1 MASHSNPPPPESLQN
16 TGAWIPPAGILT
28 SWSGCSLG
36 MDIFKSSPQ
45 DQLHNLQGLVQ
56 NENAGLAVQNLLR
69 ILRLWWQSIKLSM
82 GPVERGGP
90 CTGHR
95 SIKSGLAAQVG
106 LRSSQSWEPWV
117 KTTQA
122 YSNRSGNCQ
131 RPWSTWNWSLHLWIL
146 LKAVL
151 AYELPLTAQGLTHR
165 VGFVAVTGEKEE
177 EKEGRRGWMCGITK
191 SHLQRTV
198 WATHIPFLINKCHVV
213 V

>member
-1 MASHSNPPPPESLQN
+1 MAGCRSGSPKGCFSRFCSALVRVQEGERRQPARGSGCRPGGNVGWVSMADQSLLHLLP
-16 TGAWIPPAGILT
+16 GLFVPPAWCPATPGGPLVPAMCAYG
-28 SWSGCSLG
+28 SGCSLG

-106 LRSSQSWEPWV
+106 LRSSQS
-117 KTTQA
+117 
-122 YSNRSGNCQ
+122 
-131 RPWSTWNWSLHLWIL
+131 
-146 LKAVL
+146 
-151 AYELPLTAQGLTHR
+151 
-165 VGFVAVTGEKEE
+165 
-177 EKEGRRGWMCGITK
+177 
-191 SHLQRTV
+191 
-198 WATHIPFLINKCHVV
+198 
-213 V
+213 